1 MIKHA
6 LLLASLLVWPPGRQ
20 PTAPDAWGF
29 FAHRR
34 INRLAVLTLPP
45 DMMVFYKKNIDWI
58 ADRAVYPDMRRY
70 ATRNEAPR
78 HFIDLDIHGQY
89 PFETL
94 PRDFID
100 ALLQNTDLFAVTAAR
115 DTLQVVQK
123 GQTPPVGYRQWF
135 ANNILPAFYLEN
147 NQIPID
153 SAPRLREL
161 LGWTDTQPWRSLLF
175 KEHLSEHGIVPW
187 HLQRMQQRLTRAFRQ
202 RDPGSILR
210 LSAEFGHYIADACV
224 PLHTCSNYNGQ
235 KTGQD
240 GIHGFW
246 ESRIPEL
253 FADEQYDYFV
263 GKPDYI
269 PDTRTFFWDIALE
282 SHLLV
287 DSVLSIE
294 MKLRQSYPSDRQMC
308 PELRGRTLFTLPC
321 AEFAAA
327 YQTAMNGMVE
337 RRMRRAIR
345 ATASAWMTAW
355 IDAGQPSLKD
365 FGAQIPS
372 TADQE
377 ETEALRKAA
386 EAGRMI
392 GREEGH

>member
-6 LLLASLLVWPPGRQ
+6 LMLASIMVWPTSPQ
-20 PTAPDAWGF
+20 APDTWGF

-45 DMMVFYKKNIDWI
+45 DMMVFYKKNIDWV

-70 ATRNEAPR
+70 ATRNEGPR
-78 HFIDLDIHGQY
+78 HFIDLDVHGSY
-89 PFETL
+89 PFEGL
-94 PRDFID
+94 PRDFTD
-100 ALLQNTDLFAVTAAR
+100 ALMQNTELVAITSSR

-123 GQTPPVGYRQWF
+123 GQTLPKGYRNWF
-135 ANNILPAFYLEN
+135 AKSVLPAFYQGN
-147 NQIPID
+147 DQVPIEA
-153 SAPRLREL
+153 SEELREL
-161 LGWTDTQPWRSLLF
+161 IGWTDTLPWRTLLF
-175 KEHLSEHGIVPW
+175 AEHLSEHGIVPW
-187 HLQRMQQRLTRAFRQ
+187 HLQRMQERLTRAFRQ
-202 RDPGSILR
+202 RDPGSILK

-269 PDTRTFFWDIALE
+269 PDTQAFFWDIVLE

-287 DSVLSIE
+287 DSVLSVE
-294 MKLRQSYPSDRQMC
+294 QQLRRTFPSDRQMC

-327 YQTAMNGMVE
+327 YQSALNNMVE

-355 IDAGQPSLKD
+355 IDAGQPNLRE
-365 FGAQIPS
+365 FGAQSPS
-372 TADQE
+372 AADE
-377 ETEALRKAA
+377 EEAETLRKAA
-386 EAGRMI
+386 EAGKMI